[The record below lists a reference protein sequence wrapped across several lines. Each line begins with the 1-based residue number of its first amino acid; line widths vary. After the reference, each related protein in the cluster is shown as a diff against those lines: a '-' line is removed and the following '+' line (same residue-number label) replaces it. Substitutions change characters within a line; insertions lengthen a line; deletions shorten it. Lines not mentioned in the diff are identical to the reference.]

1 METSHAWNNAQKC
14 DVKLTINQR
23 KIYASCK
30 QVVISIIISVPMVVA
45 RFSKNKITFV
55 LLNHVFFVLIR
66 GLFQIKLKVRIGVF
80 LNKETDLALAIHF
93 HLPNTQLGLLVNNMV
108 CLWPEL
114 CSKFH
119 FASPQRSMKCLFQ
132 KFNKP

>member
-1 METSHAWNNAQKC
+1 
-14 DVKLTINQR
+14 
-23 KIYASCK
+23 
-30 QVVISIIISVPMVVA
+30 MVVA

-66 GLFQIKLKVRIGVF
+66 GPFYTNLKVRIGVF
-80 LNKETDLALAIHF
+80 LNNETDLALTIHF
-93 HLPNTQLGLLVNNMV
+93 HLPNTQLGLLVNNLV

-119 FASPQRSMKCLFQ
+119 FASP
-132 KFNKP
+132 